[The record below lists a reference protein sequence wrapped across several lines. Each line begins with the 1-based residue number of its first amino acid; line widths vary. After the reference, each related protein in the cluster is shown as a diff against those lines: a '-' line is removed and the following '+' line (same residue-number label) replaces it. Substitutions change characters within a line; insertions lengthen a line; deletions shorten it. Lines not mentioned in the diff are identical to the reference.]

1 MTPMM
6 AIMGDQVRNE
16 RDQSFFEALHFSAFF
31 PIAVNKLS
39 NGITAAFKPIPQ
51 EFSAVGSFLVKSLM
65 FQVNIFCG
73 NLKPAEAN
81 IVNMQ
86 KLLVHR
92 SASAL
97 AESFLHGVVIN
108 VVDKQQIHFV
118 VNLPGIDELLFHG
131 NRFLDAHYIVI
142 SNMASRD

>member
-1 MTPMM
+1 MATMM
-6 AIMGDQVRNE
+6 AVMCYQVRNE
-16 RDQSFFEALHFSAFF
+16 RDQSLFETLYFSAFF

-39 NGITAAFKPIPQ
+39 NGVAAVFKPLPQ
-51 EFSAVGSFLVKSLM
+51 KFSAVWSFFVKSLM

-73 NLKPAEAN
+73 SLKPAKAN
-81 IVNMQ
+81 IVNVQ

-92 SASAL
+92 SSSAL

-118 VNLPGIDELLFHG
+118 VDLPGIDELLFHG

-142 SNMASRD
+142 SN